1 MKKVLLVTSISAL
14 LATSIFADS
23 VVGTVDGM
31 PIYKSEAENAVK
43 VITKG
48 KTTYDKLKPEEK
60 KQLVTMMAPGKL
72 VEKAAKK
79 ELSEKEKN
87 AAMSAMWMQKKM
99 AAVNVSDSEAK
110 TVYEKIKAASKDKS
124 KVPAFDKVKETIKMQ
139 IKQDKV
145 IKSLMSGAKIVAK

>member
-23 VVGTVDGM
+23 VVGSVNGM

-43 VITKG
+43 ILTKG

-60 KQLVTMMAPGKL
+60 KQLVTMIAPSKL
-72 VEKAAKK
+72 VEKAAKS
-79 ELSEKEKN
+79 ELSVKEQN
-87 AAMSAMWMQKKM
+87 AALSAMWMQKKM
-99 AAVNVSDSEAK
+99 AAITVSDSEAK
-110 TVYEKIKAASKDKS
+110 TIYDKLKAASKDQS

-145 IKSLMSGAKIVAK
+145 IRSLMSGAKIVAK

>member
-1 MKKVLLVTSISAL
+1 MKKILLVTSISAL
-14 LATSIFADS
+14 LATSVFADS
-23 VVGTVDGM
+23 VIGTVDGM

-43 VITKG
+43 VLTKG
-48 KTTYDKLKPEEK
+48 QTTYDKLKPEEK
-60 KQLVTMMAPGKL
+60 KQLVTLMAPSKL

-79 ELSEKEKN
+79 ELNEKEKN

-110 TVYEKIKAASKDKS
+110 TTYDKIKAASKDQS

-139 IKQDKV
+139 MKQDKV

>member
-43 VITKG
+43 VLTKG

-60 KQLVTMMAPGKL
+60 KQLVTLMAPSKL

-79 ELSEKEKN
+79 ELNEKEKN

-110 TVYEKIKAASKDKS
+110 AVYDKIKATKKDL
-124 KVPAFDKVKETIKMQ
+124 PAFDNVKETIKMQ

>member
-1 MKKVLLVTSISAL
+1 MKKILLVTSISAL

-23 VVGTVDGM
+23 VIGTVDGM

-43 VITKG
+43 VLTKG

-60 KQLVTMMAPGKL
+60 KQLVTMLAPGKL

-79 ELSEKEKN
+79 ELNEKEKN

-99 AAVNVSDSEAK
+99 AAITVSDSEAK

-145 IKSLMSGAKIVAK
+145 VKSLMSGAKIVAK

>member
-23 VVGTVDGM
+23 VIGTVDGM

-43 VITKG
+43 VLTKG

-60 KQLVTMMAPGKL
+60 KQLVTLMAPSKL

-79 ELSEKEKN
+79 ELNEKEKN
-87 AAMSAMWMQKKM
+87 AAISAMWMQKKM

-110 TVYEKIKAASKDKS
+110 TVYDKIKAAKKDL
-124 KVPAFDKVKETIKMQ
+124 PEFDKVKETIKMQ